1 MQARTKL
8 QLFQACNHL
17 FSKLGRNRR
26 RLHQTNVKWL
36 SDGAFLLSTD
46 KAGHLYDTGNIKA
59 NSAAFLTALN
69 CCVTG
74 SGELVYGKLGPH
86 SA

>member
-26 RLHQTNVKWL
+26 RLHQTDVKWL

-46 KAGHLYDTGNIKA
+46 KAGYLHDTGNFKA
-59 NSAAFLTALN
+59 EQRRIPDRT
-69 CCVTG
+69 
-74 SGELVYGKLGPH
+74 ELLSYWVG
-86 SA
+86 